1 MEDAKKD
8 LIYWSQRT
16 YQKGLSPA
24 TSGNVSVRV
33 GDKILITPTG
43 ACLNDMGEDDLVV
56 MDFDS
61 NIIEGKR
68 KPSME
73 KYLHIC
79 IYSMRDDIK
88 AIIHSHCP
96 YITAFAV
103 AKKPINKPIM
113 PEFVYNFG
121 EIPLA
126 PYGTPSTLKLAQE
139 TAKYFD
145 KSDCVLMTNHGVV
158 VGAESLQKC
167 FYNLESLRAYA
178 QTYFGA
184 EVLGGAKTLSQK
196 QINDMKQLKG

>member
-1 MEDAKKD
+1 MTDAKKD
-8 LIYWSQRT
+8 LLYWSQRT

-24 TSGNVSVRV
+24 TSGNISVRV
-33 GDKILITPTG
+33 GENILITPTG
-43 ACLNDMGEDDLVV
+43 ACLNDMAEEDLVL
-56 MDFDS
+56 MDMDT
-61 NIIEGKR
+61 NIIEGAK

-79 IYSMRDDIK
+79 IYNQREDIK

-103 AKKPINKPIM
+103 ARKKISKPIM

-139 TAKYFD
+139 TAKYFK
-145 KSDCVLMTNHGVV
+145 KSNSVLMTNHGIV

-167 FYNLESLRAYA
+167 FYNLETIRAYC
-178 QTYFGA
+178 QTYFA
-184 EVLGGAKTLSQK
+184 SEILGGAKPLTQK
-196 QINDMKQLKG
+196 QINDMRQLKG